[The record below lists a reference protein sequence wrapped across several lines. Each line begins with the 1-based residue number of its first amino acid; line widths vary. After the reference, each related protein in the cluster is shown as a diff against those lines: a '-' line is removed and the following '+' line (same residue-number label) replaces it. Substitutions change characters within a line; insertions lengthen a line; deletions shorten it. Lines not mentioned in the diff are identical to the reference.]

1 MNEEFEIITVK
12 MYISEVPFIQKNK
25 LKHVNILIFL
35 LLTVLHCVDCVVRAT
50 GHINKATTVFKAQL
64 SLSTRFTMSVVKATV
79 TTTERKTTQ
88 PLP

>member
-64 SLSTRFTMSVVKATV
+64 SLSTRFTM
-79 TTTERKTTQ
+79 R
-88 PLP
+88 